1 MSIPFSEEHR
11 RRFDEELARV
21 LARYPADRKSA
32 ALLPALRLAQQILG
46 WLPPEA
52 LEQVAGRLGV
62 PACRAREVAT
72 FYAMMRPEPLGRG
85 RHLVEVCTNV
95 SCSLRGA
102 ERLLEHLEQRLG
114 IRSGQTTSDKR
125 VTLREAECLASCGTA
140 PCLQVDEEHVENL
153 TPETIDQLLARLD

>member
-1 MSIPFSEEHR
+1 MSVPFSEEQQ

-46 WLPPEA
+46 WLPPAA
-52 LEQVAGRLGV
+52 LEHVAGRLGV

-72 FYAMMRPEPLGRG
+72 FYVMMRPEPLGR
-85 RHLVEVCTNV
+85 HLVEVCTTV

-102 ERLLEHLEQRLG
+102 ESLLEHLEQRLG

-140 PCLQVDEEHVENL
+140 PCLQVDEEHLENL
-153 TPETIDQLLARLD
+153 TPETIDQLLAQLD